1 MQQEKRLGYVKLGL
15 KIKTKAKCFPTRNKH
30 LAFIFPYPLDYS
42 KLMEEDEEDADRTD
56 ETNHKEEDR
65 E

>member
-1 MQQEKRLGYVKLGL
+1 MSAFKE
-15 KIKTKAKCFPTRNKH
+15 KTKAKCFPTRNKH
-30 LAFIFPYPLDYS
+30 LAFIFPHPLDYS

-56 ETNHKEEDR
+56 ETDHKEENW